1 MKKLIMALL
10 LGFGATTAVTADE
23 MAIDLLKGEGDVTG
37 IRLAYRPY
45 HSTITDLPLVGDAN
59 IYLELSANKWRYGD
73 PTEYDDNLA
82 IALSPV
88 LTRQFATFDDKALF
102 WEFGIGVSFLDK
114 KRFAGKDLGSYY
126 QFEDRLGLTLA
137 LDPAKKRS
145 ISLRYFHY
153 SNGGLEKPNPGIDFI
168 NMSYAWRF

>member
-1 MKKLIMALL
+1 MKKLIMAVVVSL
-10 LGFGATTAVTADE
+10 FVSAAMADE

-37 IRLAYRPY
+37 VRLAYRPY
-45 HSTITDLPLVGDAN
+45 HATITDFPLIGDVN
-59 IYLELSANKWRYGD
+59 LYLELSANKWRYGD
-73 PTEYDDNLA
+73 PAEYDDNLA

-88 LTRQFATFDDKALF
+88 LTRQFATVDDKALF

-114 KRFAGKDLGSYY
+114 KRFAGKNLGSYY

-153 SNGGLEKPNPGIDFI
+153 SNGGLEKPNPGMDFI
-168 NMSYAWRF
+168 NLSYAWRF